1 MLAGKPNEGAPHLRR
16 VISMCSGFDD
26 AMLMLRARWYLGM
39 AAETSGD
46 LAGARSAYQQV
57 ADTWPKSSGSR
68 TLKAASERLL
78 YITRK

>member
-1 MLAGKPNEGAPHLRR
+1 
-16 VISMCSGFDD
+16 
-26 AMLMLRARWYLGM
+26 MLRARWYLGM